1 MLQAISRKKR
11 PVETPSFNLKHNRKM
26 KFSNKTVLVTGAGSG
41 IGQAVAEFM
50 GKQGANVV
58 INYYADEQKSDVGST
73 LEKIEAAGGKGV
85 SYQADVSQL
94 KELRAMFEFT
104 VETFGGLDI
113 LVNNAVLPVLKP
125 IAEVTEAEFDAM
137 FNVNVKAIF
146 FAQQYCASLMN
157 EGGRI
162 INLSSHTT
170 FLFFPN
176 YGLYDGTKG
185 AVEQI
190 SRVFSK
196 EIGHRNITVNVVSPG
211 ATETK
216 EFATRPQELKDRV
229 AAMSAMKR
237 IAKIDEVVQ
246 VIAFLASDE
255 ASWVTG
261 QNIKV
266 NGGAI

>member
-1 MLQAISRKKR
+1 MSQA
-11 PVETPSFNLKHNRKM
+11 FQ
-26 KFSNKTVLVTGAGSG
+26 NKTAIVTGGATG
-41 IGQAVAEFM
+41 IGKAIAEHL
-50 GKQGANVV
+50 GEKGANVL
-58 INYYADEQKSDVGST
+58 INYFSDEQKAST
-73 LEKIEAAGGKGV
+73 DASIKIIEANGGKAIAF
-85 SYQADVSQL
+85 QADVSKISQL
-94 KELRAMFEFT
+94 QAMFLAAKQN
-104 VETFGGLDI
+104 FGGIDI
-113 LVNNAVLPVLKP
+113 LVNNAVMPVLKP

-137 FNVNVKAIF
+137 FNVNVKSIF
-146 FAQQYCASLMN
+146 FAQQLCASMMN

-190 SRVFSK
+190 TRVFSK
-196 EIGHRNITVNVVSPG
+196 EIGHKNITVNVVSPG
-211 ATETK
+211 ATETA
-216 EFATRPQELKDRV
+216 EFAKRPQALKDRV
-229 AAMSAMKR
+229 SAMSAMQR
-237 IAKIDEVVQ
+237 IAKVQEVVN

-255 ASWVTG
+255 ASWITG

>member
-1 MLQAISRKKR
+1 MSK
-11 PVETPSFNLKHNRKM
+11 SFQ
-26 KFSNKTVLVTGAGSG
+26 NKTAIVTGAGTG
-41 IGQAVAEFM
+41 IGQAVAEYLE
-50 GKQGANVV
+50 KNGANVL
-58 INYYADEQKSDVGST
+58 INYFSDEQKVNTEASIKV
-73 LEKIEAAGGKGV
+73 IEENGGKAIA
-85 SYQADVSQL
+85 YQADVSKIEQL
-94 KELRAMFEFT
+94 KAMFEE
-104 VETFGGLDI
+104 VKNSFGGIDI

-125 IAEVTEAEFDAM
+125 IAEVTETEFDAM
-137 FNVNVKAIF
+137 FNVNVKSIF
-146 FAQQYCASLMN
+146 FAQQLCATMMN

-190 SRVFSK
+190 TRVFSK
-196 EIGHRNITVNVVSPG
+196 EIGHKNITVNVVSPG
-211 ATETK
+211 ATETA
-216 EFATRPQELKDRV
+216 EFAKRPQELKDRV
-229 AAMSAMKR
+229 ASMSAMQR
-237 IAKIDEVVQ
+237 IAKVQEVVN
-246 VIAFLASDE
+246 VIAFLASEE

>member
-1 MLQAISRKKR
+1 MNK
-11 PVETPSFNLKHNRKM
+11 SFQ
-26 KFSNKTVLVTGAGSG
+26 NKTAIITGGATG
-41 IGQAVAEFM
+41 IGQAIAEHL
-50 GKQGANVV
+50 GKNGANVV
-58 INYYADEQKSDVGST
+58 INYFTNEQKANT
-73 LEKIEAAGGKGV
+73 EKSIKSIVENGGKAFAF
-85 SYQADVSQL
+85 QADVSKTGQL
-94 KELRAMFEFT
+94 KAMFHEALSI
-104 VETFGGLDI
+104 FGSIDI

-125 IAEVTEAEFDAM
+125 IAEVNEAEFDAM
-137 FNVNVKAIF
+137 FNVNVKSIF
-146 FAQQYCASLMN
+146 FALQLCATMMN

-190 SRVFSK
+190 TRVFSK
-196 EIGHRNITVNVVSPG
+196 EIGHKNITVNVVSPG
-211 ATETK
+211 ATETA
-216 EFATRPQELKDRV
+216 EFAKRPLELKNRV
-229 AAMSAMKR
+229 ASMSAMQR
-237 IAKIDEVVQ
+237 IAKVEEVVN
-246 VIAFLASDE
+246 VIAFLASEE

>member
-1 MLQAISRKKR
+1 
-11 PVETPSFNLKHNRKM
+11 M
-26 KFSNKTVLVTGAGSG
+26 KFNDKTAIVTGAASG
-41 IGQAVAEFM
+41 IGRAVAEHL
-50 GKQGANVV
+50 GKHGADVV
-58 INYYADEQKSDVGST
+58 LNYFSDDQRASAEASIQRI
-73 LEKIEAAGGKGV
+73 EKNGGKAIAF
-85 SYQADVSQL
+85 QADVSKLDQL
-94 KELRAMFEFT
+94 TAMFEAAQA
-104 VETFGGLDI
+104 TFGGIDI
-113 LVNNAVLPVLKP
+113 VVNNAVMPVLKP
-125 IAEVTEAEFDAM
+125 IEEVTEAEFDAM
-137 FNVNVKAIF
+137 FNVNVKSIL
-146 FAQQYCASLMN
+146 FAQQLCVRMMN

-162 INLSSHTT
+162 VNLSSHTT

-190 SRVFSK
+190 SRVFSR
-196 EIGHRNITVNVVSPG
+196 EIGHKNITVNVVSPG
-211 ATETK
+211 ATETQ
-216 EFATRPQELKDRV
+216 EFSKRPQALKDRV

-237 IAKIDEVVQ
+237 IGKVQEVVN

>member
-1 MLQAISRKKR
+1 MEFQ
-11 PVETPSFNLKHNRKM
+11 
-26 KFSNKTVLVTGAGSG
+26 NKTVIVTGGATG
-41 IGQAVAEFM
+41 IGKAVAEHL
-50 GKQGANVV
+50 GKNGANVV
-58 INYYADEQKSDVGST
+58 INYLTNEQKSST
-73 LEKIEAAGGKGV
+73 DESIKLIQQNGGQAIAF
-85 SYQADVSQL
+85 QADVSNIDAI
-94 KELRAMFEFT
+94 KSMFET
-104 VETFGGLDI
+104 AKNTFDGIDI

-125 IAEVTEAEFDAM
+125 IAEVTEQEFDAM
-137 FNVNVKAIF
+137 FNVNVKSIF
-146 FAQQYCASLMN
+146 FAQQLCYTMMN

-170 FLFFPN
+170 ALFFPN

-190 SRVFSK
+190 TRVFSK
-196 EIGHRNITVNVVSPG
+196 EVGHRNITVNVVSPG
-211 ATETK
+211 ATETA

-237 IAKIDEVVQ
+237 IGKIEEVVET
-246 VIAFLASDE
+246 IAFLASSKS
-255 ASWVTG
+255 SWITG

>member
-1 MLQAISRKKR
+1 MSK
-11 PVETPSFNLKHNRKM
+11 SFQ
-26 KFSNKTVLVTGAGSG
+26 NKTAIITGAGTG
-41 IGQAVAEFM
+41 IGRAAAEYL
-50 GKQGANVV
+50 GKNGANVL
-58 INYYADEQKSDVGST
+58 INYFSDAQLANAEASIKII
-73 LEKIEAAGGKGV
+73 EKNGGKALA
-85 SYQADVSQL
+85 YQADVSQIPQL
-94 KELRAMFEFT
+94 KAMFEQAQKS
-104 VETFGGLDI
+104 FGGIDI
-113 LVNNAVLPVLKP
+113 LINNAVLPVLKP

-137 FNVNVKAIF
+137 FNVNVKSIF
-146 FAQQYCASLMN
+146 FAQQLCAQMMN
-157 EGGRI
+157 NGGRI

-190 SRVFSK
+190 TRVFSK
-196 EIGHRNITVNVVSPG
+196 EIGHRDITVNVVSPG

-216 EFATRPQELKDRV
+216 EFATRPQALKDRV
-229 AAMSAMKR
+229 AAMSAMQR
-237 IAKIDEVVQ
+237 IAKVQ
-246 VIAFLASDE
+246 EIVNVIAFLASDE

>member
-1 MLQAISRKKR
+1 MNFQ
-11 PVETPSFNLKHNRKM
+11 
-26 KFSNKTVLVTGAGSG
+26 NKTAIITGAGSG
-41 IGQAVAEFM
+41 IGQATAEHL
-50 GKQGANVV
+50 GKQGANVL
-58 INYYADEQKSDVGST
+58 INYFSDAQRTNAEKSIQV
-73 LEKIEAAGGKGV
+73 IEEGGGKALA
-85 SYQADVSQL
+85 YQADVSKIDQL
-94 KELRAMFEFT
+94 KAMFQT
-104 VETFGGLDI
+104 AKTTFGGIDI

-125 IAEVTEAEFDAM
+125 IVEVTEEEFDAM
-137 FNVNVKAIF
+137 FNVNVKSIF
-146 FAQQYCASLMN
+146 FAQQLCASLMN
-157 EGGRI
+157 KGGRI

-190 SRVFSK
+190 TRVFSK
-196 EIGHRNITVNVVSPG
+196 EIGHKNITVNVVSPG
-211 ATETK
+211 ATETA

-229 AAMSAMKR
+229 AAMSAMQR
-237 IAKIDEVVQ
+237 IAKVQEVVN
-246 VIAFLASDE
+246 VIAFLASEE

>member
-1 MLQAISRKKR
+1 MSK
-11 PVETPSFNLKHNRKM
+11 SFK
-26 KFSNKTVLVTGAGSG
+26 NKTVIVTGGATG
-41 IGQAVAEFM
+41 IGQATAEHF
-50 GKQGANVV
+50 GKNGANVL
-58 INYYADEQKSDVGST
+58 INYFSDEQKVNADTSIKAIK
-73 LEKIEAAGGKGV
+73 ENGGNAIAF
-85 SYQADVSQL
+85 QADVSKVDQL
-94 KELRAMFEFT
+94 KAMFEAAKN
-104 VETFGGLDI
+104 TFGGIDI
-113 LVNNAVLPVLKP
+113 LVNNAVMPVLKP

-137 FNVNVKAIF
+137 FNVNVKSIF
-146 FAQQYCASLMN
+146 FAQQLCATMMN

-162 INLSSHTT
+162 VNLSSHTT

-190 SRVFSK
+190 TRVFSK
-196 EIGHRNITVNVVSPG
+196 EIGHKNITVNVVSPG
-211 ATETK
+211 ATETA
-216 EFATRPQELKDRV
+216 EFAKRPQDLKDRV
-229 AAMSAMKR
+229 AAMSAMQR
-237 IAKIDEVVQ
+237 IAKVQEVVN

>member
-1 MLQAISRKKR
+1 MNTSFAGKTAI
-11 PVETPSFNLKHNRKM
+11 
-26 KFSNKTVLVTGAGSG
+26 VTGAGTG
-41 IGQAVAEFM
+41 IGQAVAEYF
-50 GKQGANVV
+50 GKKGANIL
-58 INYYADEQKSDVGST
+58 INYFSDEQKANTEASINI
-73 LEKIEAAGGKGV
+73 IEEHGGKAIAV
-85 SYQADVSQL
+85 KADVSHIDQL
-94 KELRAMFEFT
+94 KAMFE
-104 VETFGGLDI
+104 EANRRFGSIDI
-113 LVNNAVLPVLKP
+113 LVNNAVMPLLKP

-137 FNVNVKAIF
+137 FNVNVKSVF
-146 FAQQYCASLMN
+146 FAQQLCASMMS

-196 EIGHRNITVNVVSPG
+196 EIGHKNITVNVVSPG
-211 ATETK
+211 ATETQ
-216 EFATRPQELKDRV
+216 EFSKRPQELKERV
-229 AAMSAMKR
+229 AAMSSMQR
-237 IAKIDEVVQ
+237 IAKVQEVVD
-246 VIAFLASDE
+246 VIAFLASKE

>member
-1 MLQAISRKKR
+1 MSK
-11 PVETPSFNLKHNRKM
+11 SFE
-26 KFSNKTVLVTGAGSG
+26 NKTVIVTGGATG
-41 IGQAVAEFM
+41 IGQAAAEHF
-50 GKQGANVV
+50 GTNGANVV
-58 INYYADEQKSDVGST
+58 INYFSDEQKSNTDSSIKT
-73 LEKIEAAGGKGV
+73 IEKNGGKAIAF
-85 SYQADVSQL
+85 QADVSKIDQL
-94 KELRAMFEFT
+94 QAMFDKAKN
-104 VETFGGLDI
+104 TFGGIDI
-113 LVNNAVLPVLKP
+113 LVNNAVMPVLKP
-125 IAEVTEAEFDAM
+125 TAEVTEAEFDAM
-137 FNVNVKAIF
+137 FNVNVKSIF
-146 FAQQYCASLMN
+146 FAQQLCATLMN

-162 INLSSHTT
+162 VNLSSHTT

-190 SRVFSK
+190 TRVFSK
-196 EIGHRNITVNVVSPG
+196 EIGHKKITVNVVSPG
-211 ATETK
+211 ATETA

-229 AAMSAMKR
+229 AAMSSMQR
-237 IAKIDEVVQ
+237 IAKIEEVVN

>member
-1 MLQAISRKKR
+1 MSK
-11 PVETPSFNLKHNRKM
+11 SFE
-26 KFSNKTVLVTGAGSG
+26 NKTAIVTGAGTG
-41 IGQAVAEFM
+41 IGKAVAEHL
-50 GKQGANVV
+50 GKNGANVL
-58 INYYADEQKSDVGST
+58 INYFSEEQLLKTQSSIDI
-73 LEKIEAAGGKGV
+73 IESHGGKAMA
-85 SYQADVSQL
+85 YQADVSKIDQ
-94 KELRAMFEFT
+94 LRAMLEAAANH
-104 VETFGGLDI
+104 FGGIDI
-113 LVNNAVLPVLKP
+113 LVNSAVMPVLKP
-125 IAEVTEAEFDAM
+125 MAEIIEAEFDAM
-137 FNVNVKAIF
+137 FNVNVKSIF
-146 FAQQYCASLMN
+146 FAQQLCATMMN

-170 FLFFPN
+170 ALFIPN

-211 ATETK
+211 ATDTI
-216 EFATRPQELKDRV
+216 EFAKRPAELKRRA

-237 IAKIDEVVQ
+237 IGQVDEVVN
-246 VIAFLASDE
+246 VIAFLASEE

-266 NGGAI
+266 NGGAV